1 MAEKDQKKVNPWY
14 VVLKVLVG
22 LVLLSLIL
30 SFAISLFMDSGN
42 AGNVAMIKVE
52 GPIMVSSDSPFSEQ
66 ASSSDIIGFIED
78 ADNNPAINAIIID
91 VNSPGG
97 SAVASDEIAS
107 AIRKANK
114 KTVSVIREVGA
125 SGGYWVASA
134 ADHVIANRMSVTGSI
149 GVLGSYLEFS
159 GFLDRYNV
167 TYQRLVSG
175 KYKDIGTPLK
185 ELTGEE
191 RSLIQDVLDEIH
203 EDFILAVSENRN
215 LNPEDVRKIADGM
228 LFTGKRAKDLG
239 LVDEL
244 GGIEEAKL
252 YLNRTLNITPLIRE
266 YEKEPTFMELLFQA
280 ISEQSFSVGQ
290 GIGAMLSEKRT
301 GIFV

>member
-1 MAEKDQKKVNPWY
+1 MAEKDQKKANPWY

-78 ADNNPAINAIIID
+78 ADNNPAIKAIIID

-107 AIRKANK
+107 AIKKANK
-114 KTVSVIREVGA
+114 TTVSVIREVGA

>member
-1 MAEKDQKKVNPWY
+1 MAEKDQKKANPWY

-78 ADNNPAINAIIID
+78 ADNNPAIKAIIID

-114 KTVSVIREVGA
+114 TTVSVIREVGA

-175 KYKDIGTPLK
+175 KYKDIGTPMK

-290 GIGAMLSEKRT
+290 GIGAMLSEKKT
-301 GIFV
+301 GIFI

>member
-114 KTVSVIREVGA
+114 TTVSVIREVGA

-175 KYKDIGTPLK
+175 KYKDIGTPMK

-290 GIGAMLSEKRT
+290 GIGAMLSEKKT
-301 GIFV
+301 GIFI

>member
-78 ADNNPAINAIIID
+78 ADNNPAIKAIIID

-114 KTVSVIREVGA
+114 TTVSVIREVGA

-290 GIGAMLSEKRT
+290 GIGAMLSEKKT

>member
-114 KTVSVIREVGA
+114 TTVSVIREVGA

-290 GIGAMLSEKRT
+290 GIGAMLSEKKT
-301 GIFV
+301 GIFI

>member
-1 MAEKDQKKVNPWY
+1 MAEKYQKKVNPWY

-107 AIRKANK
+107 AIKKANK
-114 KTVSVIREVGA
+114 TTVSVIREVGA

-290 GIGAMLSEKRT
+290 GIGAMLSEKKT
-301 GIFV
+301 GIFI

>member
-1 MAEKDQKKVNPWY
+1 MAEKDQKKANPWY

-114 KTVSVIREVGA
+114 TTVSVIREVGA

-175 KYKDIGTPLK
+175 KYKDIGTPMK

>member
-1 MAEKDQKKVNPWY
+1 MAEKDQKKANPWY

-30 SFAISLFMDSGN
+30 SFAISLFMDSSN

-78 ADNNPAINAIIID
+78 ADNNPAIKAIIID

-107 AIRKANK
+107 AIKKANK
-114 KTVSVIREVGA
+114 TTVSVIREVGA

>member
-78 ADNNPAINAIIID
+78 ADNNPAIKAIIID

-114 KTVSVIREVGA
+114 TTVSVIREVGA

-290 GIGAMLSEKRT
+290 GIGAMLSEKKT
-301 GIFV
+301 GIFI

>member
-1 MAEKDQKKVNPWY
+1 MAEKDQKKANPWY

-78 ADNNPAINAIIID
+78 ADNNPAIKAIIID

-114 KTVSVIREVGA
+114 TTVSVIREVGA

-175 KYKDIGTPLK
+175 KYKDIGTPMK

>member
-1 MAEKDQKKVNPWY
+1 MAEKDQKKANPWY

-78 ADNNPAINAIIID
+78 ADNNPAIKAIIID

-107 AIRKANK
+107 AIKKANK
-114 KTVSVIREVGA
+114 TTVSVIREVGA

-290 GIGAMLSEKRT
+290 GIGAMLSEKKT
-301 GIFV
+301 GIFI